1 MNSRRRG
8 EGAPLRE
15 SADTSR
21 CAIRSSWRVGAL
33 GALAVCLSG
42 CAVYHDKPLPTGPD
56 WVGAAALHV
65 PASRFGLAGLAPAPL
80 DPRRGFTAINL
91 MELAV
96 AGDPQLQA
104 ARSRAAVA
112 GAQLLAA
119 GLLPDPQ
126 IAAGLSRSP
135 LHTGYSLGL
144 MEDVRTLMTM
154 HTAEQAAA
162 AHARQVNL
170 EILWQEWQVAA
181 RARELFVRARK
192 LRRLRAVLAPERRLL
207 NALINRSAR
216 EVAHGTVTSGQLA
229 AQIVEWNAAERQW
242 RALALEDNLTWHQI
256 DGLLDLRPGTRLR
269 LRGGL
274 RQRPLS
280 SRRFQAALGALPR
293 RRPDLLA
300 LRAGY
305 RSAEESLRLQI
316 LRQFPM
322 IGVGLQRAEA
332 ADDAV
337 HTYGFDV
344 TLTLPLFNRN
354 RGAIAVARASR
365 AYLYRVYQADVDTAM
380 NQAHQLF
387 AAERILRRQ
396 LRAAQRHL
404 AQLRRLQSTAHV
416 SFERGELDL
425 SSYTSVLGD
434 VAAARMQRIGLQA
447 SLEQTRAALS
457 ALLMLPP

>member
-1 MNSRRRG
+1 MSSRTRG
-8 EGAPLRE
+8 DGAPLRE
-15 SADTSR
+15 CADTRR
-21 CAIRSSWRVGAL
+21 CAIRSSWGV
-33 GALAVCLSG
+33 GALAVLAVNLAG
-42 CAVYHDKPLPTGPD
+42 CAVYHDKPLPAGPD
-56 WVGAAALHV
+56 WVGTAALRV
-65 PASRFGLAGLAPAPL
+65 PASRFGLAGLTPAPL
-80 DPRRGFTAINL
+80 DPRKGFTAINL
-91 MELAV
+91 MELAL
-96 AGDPQLQA
+96 AGDPQLKA

-135 LHTGYSLGL
+135 LHTGYSVGL
-144 MEDVRTLMTM
+144 MEDVRTLVTM
-154 HTAEQAAA
+154 HAAEQAAA

-181 RARELFVRARK
+181 RARELFVQARE

-216 EVAHGTVTSGQLA
+216 EVAHGAITSGQLA
-229 AQIVEWNAAERQW
+229 AAIAEWTVAERQW
-242 RALALEDNLTWHQI
+242 RALGLQDNLAWHQI
-256 DGLLDLRPGTRLR
+256 DGLLGLRPGTRLR
-269 LRGGL
+269 LRGGP
-274 RQRPLS
+274 RRRPLS
-280 SRRFQAALGALPR
+280 SRRFRAVLGALPR

-300 LRAGY
+300 LAAGY
-305 RSAEESLRLQI
+305 RSAEASLRVQI

-322 IGVGLQRAEA
+322 IGVGVQRAEA

-365 AYLYRVYQADVDTAM
+365 AYLYQVYQSDVDTAM

-404 AQLRRLQSTAHV
+404 AQVRRMQTAAHA
-416 SFERGELDL
+416 SFERGELGL
-425 SSYTSVLGD
+425 SSYTAVLTD
-434 VAAARMQRIGLQA
+434 VDAARMQRIALRA

>member
-1 MNSRRRG
+1 MSSRGRAQ
-8 EGAPLRE
+8 GAPSRE
-15 SADTSR
+15 YAGTRR

-33 GALAVCLSG
+33 SVLAVCLSG

-56 WVGAAALHV
+56 WVGATALHV
-65 PASRFGLAGLAPAPL
+65 PSSQFGLAGLAPAPL

-144 MEDVRTLMTM
+144 MEDVRALVTM
-154 HTAEQAAA
+154 HAAEQAAA

-181 RARELFVRARK
+181 RARQLFVRARK
-192 LRRLRAVLAPERRLL
+192 LHRLRAVLAPERRLL
-207 NALINRSAR
+207 NALIKRSAR
-216 EVAHGTVTSGQLA
+216 EVAHGAITSGQLA
-229 AQIVEWNAAERQW
+229 AQIAEWNGAERQW
-242 RALALEDNLTWHQI
+242 RTLALEDNLTWHQI
-256 DGLLDLRPGTRLR
+256 DGLLGLRPGTRLR
-269 LRGGL
+269 LRGGPP
-274 RQRPLS
+274 RRSLS
-280 SRRFQAALGALPR
+280 SRRFQAVLAALPR

-305 RSAEESLRLQI
+305 RSAEESLRVQI

-322 IGVGLQRAEA
+322 IGVGVQRAEA

-365 AYLYRVYQADVDTAM
+365 AYLYRVYQSNVDTAM

-387 AAERILRRQ
+387 TAERILRRQ

-404 AQLRRLQSTAHV
+404 AQVRRLQSTAHA

-425 SSYTSVLGD
+425 SSYTTVLSD
-434 VAAARMQRIGLQA
+434 VDTARMQRIALQA